1 MHPRERLDYSPI
13 ERRPPLR
20 FPEGIR
26 LVVWPLVAL
35 EEWDLSRPMARMVIS
50 PPQGPA
56 AIARPTELELAR
68 IRHAGRV
75 LAAEENARAAG
86 HLADGHAEC
95 ESVRD
100 LSAGDRGLH
109 RQRMGTQ
116 CPQLRP
122 GADAQAR

>member
-13 ERRPPLR
+13 DRRPPLR

-26 LVVWPLVAL
+26 LVVWPVLAL

-50 PPQGPA
+50 AARPA

-68 IRHAGRV
+68 IRHARGV
-75 LAAEENARAAG
+75 LAAQENARAPG
-86 HLADGHAEC
+86 RLTHGHAER

-100 LSAGDRGLH
+100 LSAGDPGLH

-116 CPQLRP
+116 CPRLRP
-122 GADAQAR
+122 GADA